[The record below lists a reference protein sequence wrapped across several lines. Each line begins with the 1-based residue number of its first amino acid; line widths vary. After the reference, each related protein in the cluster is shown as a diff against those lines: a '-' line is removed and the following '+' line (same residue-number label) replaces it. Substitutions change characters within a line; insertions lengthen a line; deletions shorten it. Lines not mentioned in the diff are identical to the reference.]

1 MTEGEPRPAGPGAPK
16 RPGAVDG
23 WHAGGA
29 ARHAGGVRRPTLSP
43 TAYRRITLLAL
54 ALLGIIVLTGAGV
67 RLTGSGLGCS
77 TWPRCEPDSF
87 VPHAESGI
95 HGTIESTNRYFTGL
109 VSVGVILAVAGSFL
123 RVPRRR
129 DLTWWSW
136 TLVAGVVGQVVL
148 GGLTVL
154 FHLSPPFVMG
164 HFLLS
169 AVLVGCAVVLHHKAG
184 EPDAGER
191 RPVATPEVRVLAKV
205 LVGLASVVLFT
216 GTVVT
221 GTGPHGGDEDVA
233 RLDFFLPDVVR
244 VHAVAVWILLAVT
257 LWTLRL
263 VHRGGASPTVERA
276 LRALVGLEVAQGA
289 LGYLQY
295 ATGVPVGLVAIHI
308 VGSMLVLG
316 ATIVVLLRTTVVE
329 PPSTSAARPADAVA
343 TGV

>member
-1 MTEGEPRPAGPGAPK
+1 
-16 RPGAVDG
+16 
-23 WHAGGA
+23 
-29 ARHAGGVRRPTLSP
+29 VRRPTLSP
-43 TAYRRITLLAL
+43 TAYRRITLAAL

-109 VSVGVILAVAGSFL
+109 VSAGVILAVAGSFF

-136 TLVAGVVGQVVL
+136 SLVAGVIGQIVL

-169 AVLVGCAVVLHHKAG
+169 AVLVGCAVVLHHRAG
-184 EPDAGER
+184 EPDEGER
-191 RPVATPEVRVLAKV
+191 RPVATTEVRVLSKV
-205 LVGLASVVLFT
+205 LVGAASVVLFT

-221 GTGPHGGDEDVA
+221 GTGPHGGDEDVR

-244 VHAVAVWILLAVT
+244 IHAVAVWILLALT
-257 LWTLRL
+257 LWTLHL
-263 VHRGGASPTVERA
+263 VRRGGAGPAVERA
-276 LRALVGLEVAQGA
+276 LRTLVVLEVAQGA
-289 LGYLQY
+289 LGYVQY
-295 ATGVPVGLVAIHI
+295 FTGVPVGLVAAHI
-308 VGSMLVLG
+308 AGSMLVLG
-316 ATIVVLLRTTVVE
+316 ATIIVLLRTTVVE
-329 PPSTSAARPADAVA
+329 PSPNRAPRRPDAVPS
-343 TGV
+343 GV